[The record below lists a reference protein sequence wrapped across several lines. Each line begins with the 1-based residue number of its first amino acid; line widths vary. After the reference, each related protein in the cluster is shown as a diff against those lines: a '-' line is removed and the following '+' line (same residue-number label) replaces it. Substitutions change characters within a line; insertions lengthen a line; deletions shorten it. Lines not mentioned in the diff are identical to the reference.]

1 MASLKVRV
9 WVSPLI
15 TVRADSEEGVKM
27 LVFVHGSVT
36 TTLKLYVTGAKVT
49 P

>member
-9 WVSPLI
+9 CVSPLI
-15 TVRADSEEGVKM
+15 TVRSESEDGVRM

-36 TTLKLYVTGAKVT
+36 TTLKLYVTGAKLT